1 MANNTKAWFKRNK
14 ISLFPHPPY
23 SPDLNPIENVWSILK
38 DRLIKRNRK
47 DLGEGTSQ
55 ESINAFKRAILEEW
69 NNIPQEAIDN
79 CILSMPRRY
88 QAVIEAKG

>member
-23 SPDLNPIENVWSILK
+23 SLNLNPIENIQSILK
-38 DRLIKRNRK
+38 NRLIKRNRK
-47 DLGEGTSQ
+47 DLGKGTSE

-69 NNIPQEAIDN
+69 NNIP
-79 CILSMPRRY
+79 
-88 QAVIEAKG
+88 